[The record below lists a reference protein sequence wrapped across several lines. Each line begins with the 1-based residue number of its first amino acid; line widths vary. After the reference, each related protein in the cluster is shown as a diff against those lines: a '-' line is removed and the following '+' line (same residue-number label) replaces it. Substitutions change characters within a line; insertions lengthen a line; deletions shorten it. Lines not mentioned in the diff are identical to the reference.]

1 MSVFTAEDL
10 AEMAAGGNAAHNA
23 VYLGR
28 HQRDHTL
35 PNGSDIIKLKEFIRL
50 KYVDKKWHTGGDG
63 GGGGELRRPSVSGWG
78 TGSNGASA
86 APAPAANVPSAF
98 VRVRHECRVS
108 RRNTHQAD
116 EPLLSLVSFVCRSNP
131 RGPRLPLWRTP
142 VNSIS

>member
-78 TGSNGASA
+78 AGSSGASA

-98 VRVRHECRVS
+98 VRVRVGVGCPDVIPVMLT
-108 RRNTHQAD
+108 NLFF
-116 EPLLSLVSFVCRSNP
+116 PLCLSSVAATRATRACPCGGRQ
-131 RGPRLPLWRTP
+131 
-142 VNSIS
+142 